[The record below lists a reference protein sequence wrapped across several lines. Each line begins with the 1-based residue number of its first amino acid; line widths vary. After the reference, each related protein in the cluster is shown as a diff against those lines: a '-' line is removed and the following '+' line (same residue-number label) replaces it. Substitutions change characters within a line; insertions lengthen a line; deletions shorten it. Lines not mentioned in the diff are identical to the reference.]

1 MKEGL
6 GNYIEVP
13 KFYKVTDIQEI
24 LGVSRS
30 TAYNLVSDN
39 NFPKISIGKL
49 IKIPKQEFNL
59 WLENSL
65 EKGCI

>member
-1 MKEGL
+1 MKERL
-6 GNYIEVP
+6 GNNMEIS

-39 NFPKISIGKL
+39 NFPKIKIEKL
-49 IKIPKQEFNL
+49 IKIPKHEFNL